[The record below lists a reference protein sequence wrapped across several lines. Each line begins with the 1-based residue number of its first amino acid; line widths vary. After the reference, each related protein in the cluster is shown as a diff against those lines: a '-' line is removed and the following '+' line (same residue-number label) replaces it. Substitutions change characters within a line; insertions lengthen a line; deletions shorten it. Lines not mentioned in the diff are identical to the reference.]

1 MTSTPSAGAGELEV
15 EARAA
20 KAAPAAVGTMQAGL
34 RPGDEEEAWTRDF
47 VKRIACAKFLAAVA
61 PWTAAARRA
70 ARSRDGAGVAAAAAA
85 EGVERLWRQRRW
97 WCVAR
102 GWRREKRRRRS
113 DGEEGVMGWA
123 LGRRQIP
130 RV

>member
-1 MTSTPSAGAGELEV
+1 MEV

-20 KAAPAAVGTMQAGL
+20 KAASAAVGAVEAGL

-61 PWTAAARRA
+61 PWTAA

-102 GWRREKRRRRS
+102 GWRREERRRRS
-113 DGEEGVMGWA
+113 DGEEGVMG
-123 LGRRQIP
+123 
-130 RV
+130 

>member
-1 MTSTPSAGAGELEV
+1 M

-20 KAAPAAVGTMQAGL
+20 KAASAAVGAVEAGL

-61 PWTAAARRA
+61 PWTAAAR
-70 ARSRDGAGVAAAAAA
+70 SRDGAGVAAAAA
-85 EGVERLWRQRRW
+85 EGAERLWRQRRW

-113 DGEEGVMGWA
+113 DREEGVMGWA
-123 LGRRQIP
+123 LGRRQIS